1 MLEVRGAE
9 PALRK
14 GMTIPIPIDAWPVVT
29 VSAFIAFAAVTA
41 AIARPAARAAPADHN
56 PTSPLS
62 CLDFAFVGAASLFML
77 VARLP
82 ILQISRDLQP
92 DEAQYGANA
101 LMAASGWLNW
111 DTLDSGSS
119 GPLNSMIHA
128 WPLLFGIDITFTT
141 IHLTGAVIACAMAAC
156 VYLGLRRMI
165 GRPHALIF
173 ALPTTLFLGATTYW
187 DLVHTTS
194 IYFPLTL
201 AVFGAFAVVSIW
213 QRPNLPLA
221 IAAGFALGMIPL
233 AKPHVALLGGYVGLA
248 LLIAQMR
255 SAATFRDGAL
265 KALAIVLAAAVP
277 LMLSVGSLA
286 AAGHLDDFVTEV
298 FAYSTAYVG
307 RRWAPLYWFLAPP
320 RIPLLASMIV
330 LYAASIIGFGWW
342 WRSRWRRSNGITW
355 FAIGLILTGCLSI
368 MAPGQAHHHYLLIL
382 VPTLPFAAAAIAHET
397 LARWPDWRT
406 PTALRASV
414 AVAAVALVMLPAA
427 IWEAARSPALRA
439 QGAMLANGARLHAP
453 RVLSWLRPDKDDR
466 LIVFGYMPY
475 LYVDAGMQSGTRE
488 TWSETVVRQ
497 RKRLD
502 REYYRTRFI
511 AEMDERR
518 PAIFIDA
525 VAPGSFLYRDP
536 ALMGP
541 QTFPALAE
549 RLARDYERI
558 PSPPT
563 KAACMQIY
571 LRRDRAARLQEAL
584 VEAAAASASSHL
596 ETAVGAYAP
605 EHVVDR
611 QIFETCLDRWLAREG
626 TPAWLEVTLTRPE
639 RIARVEL
646 LNTRGEWRP
655 ADNKVLAYPT
665 VYGNVASYHAARTVD
680 VKLMRGATVLAEK
693 HVRVDGY
700 PYWTAVGFDPAPEA
714 ATAIRVEFPDWHGAG
729 PGLNEVVAFRAGE
742 AHAGD
747 LAEPTA
753 TQSPD

>member
-1 MLEVRGAE
+1 M
-9 PALRK
+9 
-14 GMTIPIPIDAWPVVT
+14 PIPPQAWPVVT

-41 AIARPAARAAPADHN
+41 AIVSRAARALPAHHK
-56 PTSPLS
+56 PTTSLS
-62 CLDFAFVGAASLFML
+62 WLDFAFVGAASLFIL

-128 WPLLFGIDITFTT
+128 WPLPLGIDITFTT

-165 GRPHALIF
+165 RRPYALIF

-201 AVFGAFAVVSIW
+201 TMFGAFAVASIW
-213 QRPNLPLA
+213 QRPNLTLA

-248 LLIAQMR
+248 LVIAQMR
-255 SAATFRDGAL
+255 WAATFRDGAL
-265 KALAIVLAAAVP
+265 KALLIVLAAAVP

-286 AAGHLDDFVTEV
+286 AAGHLDDIVAELFS
-298 FAYSTAYVG
+298 YSTAYIG
-307 RRWAPLYWFLAPP
+307 RRWAPIYWFKAVL
-320 RIPLLASMIV
+320 RIPLLASMVV
-330 LYAASIIGFGWW
+330 LYAASVIGFGWW
-342 WRSRWRRSNGITW
+342 WRSRWRQSDGVTW
-355 FAIGLILTGCLSI
+355 FAIGLVLTGCLSI
-368 MAPGQAHHHYLLIL
+368 LAPGQLHRHYLLIL
-382 VPTLPFAAAAIAHET
+382 VPTLPFAAAAIARET
-397 LARWPDWRT
+397 LARWPDWHT

-414 AVAAVALVMLPAA
+414 AVAAVALAMLPSA
-427 IWEAARSPALRA
+427 ILEAAKSPALRA
-439 QGAMLANGARLHAP
+439 QGAMLANGARLHSP
-453 RVLSWLRPDKDDR
+453 RMLDWLLPDKDDR

-488 TWSETVVRQ
+488 TWSETIIVQ
-497 RKRLD
+497 RERLD
-502 REYYRTRFI
+502 REYYRSRFI

-518 PAIFIDA
+518 PAIVIDA

-549 RLARDYERI
+549 RLARDFERV
-558 PSPPT
+558 PSSPR

-584 VEAAAASASSHL
+584 VETASATASSHL

-605 EHVVDR
+605 ENVVDR
-611 QIFETCLDRWLAREG
+611 QIFETCLDRWLAQAAG
-626 TPAWLEVTLTRPE
+626 PAWLEVTLARPE
-639 RIARVEL
+639 RIARVDL
-646 LNTRGEWRP
+646 LNTRGEWMTGY
-655 ADNKVLAYPT
+655 KELAYPT

-680 VKLMRGATVLAEK
+680 VKLMRGETALAVK
-693 HVRVDGY
+693 RVRVDGY
-700 PYWTAVGFDPAPEA
+700 PYWTAVEFDPAPQA
-714 ATAIRVEFPDWHGAG
+714 VTAIRLEFPDWHGAG
-729 PGLNEVVAFRAGE
+729 PGLNEIVAFRAGE
-742 AHAGD
+742 AHAGA
-747 LAEPTA
+747 LARPISTH
-753 TQSPD
+753 SPGVD